1 MQPEILLAPIRPNL
15 GVEAAYRKS
24 LKKLLREMRA
34 DVQGLLERHYP
45 KGIAQD
51 GLSDGLQ
58 AALSALLRY
67 WAARLDKLAPQIA
80 EIFAD
85 QSANHT
91 ERAFQTALRE
101 AGFTVRFRATAR
113 QQTALQAVLGGNVSL
128 IRSIGRQYLDR
139 VEESVWRSVNAGYD
153 MAQLTRELR
162 KDYGISERRAAF
174 IARDQTNKAKAAIE
188 KARRQELGITEA
200 IWMHSHAGKEPR
212 PSHVAA
218 DGKRFDVGKGMY
230 LDGKWVQPGEEIN
243 CFPGDSVIQHFDGV
257 KQLWRRFY
265 CGKLTKLITQSGE
278 IIKATPNHPILTNRG
293 WVAIKDIHIGDY
305 VVKVGSKVFNGFEDD
320 IERNNPTFAQLF
332 DAAAFLIG
340 SSIGSGAAFKFHGD
354 ISYGEVDIINIE
366 RFLPYEINPALL
378 EKVFKLFLA
387 DAGHILVGLEQN
399 SVSPFA
405 SAIDILFAP
414 AQSNIRSFGAL
425 LALLRGHFPHADDIC
440 FRLSSYMHSAIE
452 KAVANSPSRDIEAL
466 RKLKFANTGF
476 IQRNEQIIGEVVAII
491 GRLSSCFRDIQS
503 PSADMLG
510 QSVLAHTNLHGGVLE
525 HHAIGE
531 YQFDGVVNKSI
542 CDFSGHVYNL
552 ENKKNWYSN
561 YTIISHNCRCTSRSV
576 IKGFNA

>member
-1 MQPEILLAPIRPNL
+1 MLA
-15 GVEAAYRKS
+15 
-24 LKKLLREMRA
+24 EMRK
-34 DVQGLLERHYP
+34 DVQSLIDTHYP

-51 GLSDGLQ
+51 GFSDGLQ
-58 AALSALLRY
+58 AAFRRLFRY
-67 WAARLDKLAPQIA
+67 WFARLESIAPEMAGNFLSRSMSHTDKA
-80 EIFAD
+80 F
-85 QSANHT
+85 QSAM
-91 ERAFQTALRE
+91 RE
-101 AGFTVRFRATAR
+101 AGFTVRFRHTQATQRAFD
-113 QQTALQAVLGGNVSL
+113 ASLSGNVGL
-128 IRSIGRQYLDR
+128 IRSIGQQYLNR
-139 VEESVWRSVNAGYD
+139 VEETVWRSVNSGYD
-153 MAQLTRELR
+153 VAQLSKELR
-162 KDYGISERRAAF
+162 KDFGVSERRAAC
-174 IARDQTNKAKAAIE
+174 IARDQTNKAKAVIE
-188 KARRQELGITEA
+188 QARRQELGITEA

-218 DGKRFDVGKGMY
+218 NGKRFDVAKGMY

-340 SSIGSGAAFKFHGD
+340 SSIGSGSAFKFHGD
-354 ISYGEVDIINIE
+354 ISDGKVDVINIE
-366 RFLPYEINPALL
+366 RFLPYEINAALL
-378 EKVFKLFLA
+378 EKVFKLFFA
-387 DAGHILVGLEQN
+387 DANHVLAGLEKN

-425 LALLRGHFPHADDIC
+425 LALIRGHFPHADDIC
-440 FRLSSYMHSAIE
+440 FRLSSYMNSAIE

-476 IQRNEQIIGEVVAII
+476 IQGNEQIIGEVVAII

-510 QSVLAHTNLHGGVLE
+510 QSVPAYSNLHGGVLE
-525 HHAIGE
+525 HHTVGE

-552 ENKKNWYSN
+552 ENEKNWYSN
-561 YTIISHNCRCTSRSV
+561 YTIISHNCRCTSRAV
-576 IKGFNA
+576 IKGWNV

>member
-1 MQPEILLAPIRPNL
+1 MKLSAPSDQDIILKPIQPNL

-51 GLSDGLQ
+51 SLTDGLQ
-58 AALSALLRY
+58 AALAALLRY
-67 WAARLDKLAPQIA
+67 WLARLDKLAPQIA
-80 EIFAD
+80 EIFTN

-101 AGFTVRFRATAR
+101 AGFTVRFRATAQ

-128 IRSIGRQYLDR
+128 IRSIGQQYLNR

-218 DGKRFDVGKGMY
+218 NGKRFDVSKGMY

-387 DAGHILVGLEQN
+387 DASHILVGLEQN
-399 SVSPFA
+399 SVSPFV

-440 FRLSSYMHSAIE
+440 FLVW
-452 KAVANSPSRDIEAL
+452 K
-466 RKLKFANTGF
+466 
-476 IQRNEQIIGEVVAII
+476 
-491 GRLSSCFRDIQS
+491 
-503 PSADMLG
+503 
-510 QSVLAHTNLHGGVLE
+510 
-525 HHAIGE
+525 
-531 YQFDGVVNKSI
+531 QF
-542 CDFSGHVYNL
+542 F
-552 ENKKNWYSN
+552 
-561 YTIISHNCRCTSRSV
+561 
-576 IKGFNA
+576 

>member
-1 MQPEILLAPIRPNL
+1 MKLSAPSDKDIVLKPIQPNL
-15 GVEAAYRKS
+15 GVEAVYRKS
-24 LKKLLREMRA
+24 LKKLLREMRT

-45 KGIAQD
+45 KGIAQ
-51 GLSDGLQ
+51 DGLQ

-80 EIFAD
+80 EIFAN

-101 AGFTVRFRATAR
+101 AGFTVRFRTAAR

-230 LDGKWVQPGEEIN
+230 LDGKWVQPGTE
-243 CFPGDSVIQHFDGV
+243 P
-257 KQLWRRFY
+257 
-265 CGKLTKLITQSGE
+265 
-278 IIKATPNHPILTNRG
+278 
-293 WVAIKDIHIGDY
+293 
-305 VVKVGSKVFNGFEDD
+305 
-320 IERNNPTFAQLF
+320 
-332 DAAAFLIG
+332 
-340 SSIGSGAAFKFHGD
+340 
-354 ISYGEVDIINIE
+354 
-366 RFLPYEINPALL
+366 
-378 EKVFKLFLA
+378 
-387 DAGHILVGLEQN
+387 
-399 SVSPFA
+399 
-405 SAIDILFAP
+405 
-414 AQSNIRSFGAL
+414 
-425 LALLRGHFPHADDIC
+425 
-440 FRLSSYMHSAIE
+440 
-452 KAVANSPSRDIEAL
+452 
-466 RKLKFANTGF
+466 
-476 IQRNEQIIGEVVAII
+476 
-491 GRLSSCFRDIQS
+491 
-503 PSADMLG
+503 
-510 QSVLAHTNLHGGVLE
+510 
-525 HHAIGE
+525 
-531 YQFDGVVNKSI
+531 
-542 CDFSGHVYNL
+542 
-552 ENKKNWYSN
+552 
-561 YTIISHNCRCTSRSV
+561 NCRCTSRAV